1 MQILK
6 YLILLTFLA
15 SCAVTPTL
23 TSYSF
28 SELNSLGANIN
39 ASLEVN
45 IEEFD
50 PGLDGDSDTWKKK
63 GIWPELR
70 RTESRRFAYKL
81 KEAFEKTNLFGS
93 AYVTPKGNYLAD
105 IVIEGSIIISNGE
118 DLHLKIS
125 AKDSSNRSFI
135 NKTYKHRVKEEF
147 FSNQR
152 NKDKDAYDPLMRAIV
167 GDVVKYLSRNDVQSI
182 SKITELRYA
191 TQLNEENFS
200 DSLSL
205 SSRGTYSLNFIPAA
219 NDPNF
224 INAQNIRSKDLNFR
238 DQIQSQ
244 YKGFLSQVDSDYK
257 IWQKEAFKISKRKR
271 EAEQAATGAAIAGVF
286 LAIASAYAAS
296 ESYSSGNYYDTG
308 PVWGTLGAAALISES
323 MASKEEAKRLTA
335 NINQISASLDSQVA
349 PTVIEFEG
357 KALKFEGTIKS
368 QFKNWKAYL
377 NDYFEEQNKI
387 NKEIEVL

>member
-1 MQILK
+1 MQILR
-6 YLILLTFLA
+6 YFILLTFLV
-15 SCAVTPTL
+15 SCAFTPTL
-23 TSYSF
+23 TSYSY
-28 SELNSLGANIN
+28 SELSSLGANIS
-39 ASLEVN
+39 ASLDVN

-50 PGLDGDSDTWKKK
+50 PGLDGDSDTWKAK

-81 KEAFEKTNLFGS
+81 KEAFEKTNLFEN
-93 AYVTPKGNYLAD
+93 AFITPEGDYLAD
-105 IVIEGSIIISNGE
+105 IIIEGSIIVSNGE
-118 DLHLKIS
+118 DLHLQIS

-147 FSNQR
+147 YSNQR
-152 NKDKDAYDPLMRAIV
+152 NKDSDAYDPLMRAIV
-167 GDVVKYLSRNDVQSI
+167 GDVIKHLSRNDLQSI

-191 TQLNEENFS
+191 TQLNQENFS
-200 DSLSL
+200 DSLKL
-205 SSRGTYSLNFIPAA
+205 SSRGTYSLNFIPASD
-219 NDPNF
+219 DPDF

-244 YKGFLSQVDSDYK
+244 YKGFLSQVDPDYR

-308 PVWGTLGAAALISES
+308 PVWGTLGAAALISQSMES
-323 MASKEEAKRLTA
+323 KDEAKRLTA

-357 KALKFEGTIKS
+357 KALKFEGTIES

>member
-15 SCAVTPTL
+15 SCAFTPTL
-23 TSYSF
+23 TSYSY

-81 KEAFEKTNLFGS
+81 KEAFEKTNLFGN
-93 AYVTPKGNYLAD
+93 AYVTPKGDYLAD
-105 IVIEGSIIISNGE
+105 IVIEGGIIISNGE

-152 NKDKDAYDPLMRAIV
+152 NKDKDAYSPLMRAIV
-167 GDVVKYLSRNDVQSI
+167 GDVIKYLSRNDVQSI

-244 YKGFLSQVDSDYK
+244 YVGFLSQVDSDYK

-271 EAEQAATGAAIAGVF
+271 EAEAAATGAAIAGAF

-296 ESYSSGNYYDTG
+296 ESYSSGNYFDTG
-308 PVWGTLGAAALISES
+308 PVWGTLGAAALISQSMES
-323 MASKEEAKRLTA
+323 KDEAKRLTA

-357 KALKFEGTIKS
+357 KALKFEGTIES

-377 NDYFEEQNKI
+377 KDYFEEQNKI

>member
-15 SCAVTPTL
+15 SCAFTPTL
-23 TSYSF
+23 TSYSY

-81 KEAFEKTNLFGS
+81 KEAFEKTNLFGN
-93 AYVTPKGNYLAD
+93 AYVTPKGDYLAD
-105 IVIEGSIIISNGE
+105 IVIEGGIIISNGE

-152 NKDKDAYDPLMRAIV
+152 NKDKDAYNPLMRAIV
-167 GDVVKYLSRNDVQSI
+167 GDVIKYLSRNDVQSI

-224 INAQNIRSKDLNFR
+224 INAQNIRSKDLNIR

-244 YKGFLSQVDSDYK
+244 YVGFLSQVDSDYK

-271 EAEQAATGAAIAGVF
+271 EAEAAATGAAIAGAF

-296 ESYSSGNYYDTG
+296 ESYSSGNYFDTG
-308 PVWGTLGAAALISES
+308 PVWGTLGAAALISQSMES
-323 MASKEEAKRLTA
+323 KDEAKRLTA

-357 KALKFEGTIKS
+357 KALKFEGTIES

-377 NDYFEEQNKI
+377 KDYFEEQNKI

>member
-15 SCAVTPTL
+15 SCAFTPTL
-23 TSYSF
+23 TSYSY

-81 KEAFEKTNLFGS
+81 KEAFEKTNLFGN
-93 AYVTPKGNYLAD
+93 AYVTPKGDYLAD
-105 IVIEGSIIISNGE
+105 IVIEGGIIISNGE

-152 NKDKDAYDPLMRAIV
+152 NKDKDAYNPLMRAIV
-167 GDVVKYLSRNDVQSI
+167 GDVIKYLSRNDVQSI

-244 YKGFLSQVDSDYK
+244 YVGFLSQVDSDYK

-271 EAEQAATGAAIAGVF
+271 EAEAAATGAAIAGAF

-296 ESYSSGNYYDTG
+296 ESYSSGNYFDTG
-308 PVWGTLGAAALISES
+308 PVWGTLGAAALISQSMES
-323 MASKEEAKRLTA
+323 KDEAKRLTA

-357 KALKFEGTIKS
+357 KALKFEGTIES

-377 NDYFEEQNKI
+377 KDYFEEQNKI

>member
-6 YLILLTFLA
+6 YLILLIFLA
-15 SCAVTPTL
+15 SCAFTPTL
-23 TSYSF
+23 TSYSY
-28 SELNSLGANIN
+28 SELNSLGTNIN
-39 ASLEVN
+39 ASLDVN

-81 KEAFEKTNLFGS
+81 KEAFEKTNLFGN
-93 AYVTPKGNYLAD
+93 AYVTPKGDYLAD
-105 IVIEGSIIISNGE
+105 IVIEGSIIVSNGE

-147 FSNQR
+147 YSNQR
-152 NKDKDAYDPLMRAIV
+152 NKDKDAYSPLMRAIV
-167 GDVVKYLSRNDVQSI
+167 GDVIKYLSRNDVQSI

-244 YKGFLSQVDSDYK
+244 YVGFLSQVDSDYK

-271 EAEQAATGAAIAGVF
+271 EAEAAATGAAIAGAF

-296 ESYSSGNYYDTG
+296 ESYSSGNYFDTG
-308 PVWGTLGAAALISES
+308 PVWGTLGAAALISQSMES
-323 MASKEEAKRLTA
+323 KDEAKRLTA

-357 KALKFEGTIKS
+357 KALKFEGTIES

-377 NDYFEEQNKI
+377 KDYFEEQNKI

>member
-15 SCAVTPTL
+15 SCAFTPTL
-23 TSYSF
+23 TSYSY

-81 KEAFEKTNLFGS
+81 KEAFEKTNLFGN
-93 AYVTPKGNYLAD
+93 AYVTPKGDYLAD
-105 IVIEGSIIISNGE
+105 IVIEGGIIISNGE

-152 NKDKDAYDPLMRAIV
+152 NKDKDAYSPLMRAIV
-167 GDVVKYLSRNDVQSI
+167 GDVIKYLSRNDVQSI

-296 ESYSSGNYYDTG
+296 ESYSSGNYFDTG
-308 PVWGTLGAAALISES
+308 PVWGTLGAAALISQSMES
-323 MASKEEAKRLTA
+323 KDEAKRLTA

-357 KALKFEGTIKS
+357 KALKFEGTIES

-377 NDYFEEQNKI
+377 KDYFEEQNKI

>member
-6 YLILLTFLA
+6 YLILLIFLA
-15 SCAVTPTL
+15 SCAFTPTL
-23 TSYSF
+23 TSYSY
-28 SELNSLGANIN
+28 SELNSLGTNIN
-39 ASLEVN
+39 ASLDVN

-81 KEAFEKTNLFGS
+81 IEAFEKTNLFGN
-93 AYVTPKGNYLAD
+93 AYVTPKGDYLAD
-105 IVIEGSIIISNGE
+105 IVIEGSIIVSNGE

-147 FSNQR
+147 YSNQR
-152 NKDKDAYDPLMRAIV
+152 NKDKDAYNPLMRAIV

-244 YKGFLSQVDSDYK
+244 YVGFLSQVDSDYK

-271 EAEQAATGAAIAGVF
+271 EAEAAATGAAIAGAF

-296 ESYSSGNYYDTG
+296 ESYSSGNYYNTA
-308 PVWGTLGAAALISES
+308 PVWGTLGAAALISQS

-357 KALKFEGTIKS
+357 KTLKFEGTIES

>member
-6 YLILLTFLA
+6 YLILLIFLA
-15 SCAVTPTL
+15 SCAFTPTL
-23 TSYSF
+23 TSYSY
-28 SELNSLGANIN
+28 SELNSLGTNIN
-39 ASLEVN
+39 ASLDVN

-93 AYVTPKGNYLAD
+93 AYVTPKGDYLAD

-152 NKDKDAYDPLMRAIV
+152 NKDKDAYNPLMRAIV

-244 YKGFLSQVDSDYK
+244 YVGFLSQVDSDYK

-271 EAEQAATGAAIAGVF
+271 EAEAAATGAAIAGAF
-286 LAIASAYAAS
+286 LAIASAYSAS
-296 ESYSSGNYYDTG
+296 ESYSSGNYYNTA
-308 PVWGTLGAAALISES
+308 PVWGTLGAAALISQS

-357 KALKFEGTIKS
+357 KTLKFEGTIES